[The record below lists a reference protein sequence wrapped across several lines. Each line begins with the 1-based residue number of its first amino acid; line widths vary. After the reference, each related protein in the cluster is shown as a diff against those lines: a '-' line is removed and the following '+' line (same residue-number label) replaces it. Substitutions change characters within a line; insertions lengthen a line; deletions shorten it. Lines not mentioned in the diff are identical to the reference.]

1 MTDAWTSKTMSLE
14 LQRVATRARRDP
26 DAQFHSL
33 AHLLDVAALHRT
45 FARLPK
51 RSAAGID
58 GVTKEMYGQNLE
70 ANLRGLHERLRTK
83 RYRHQPIRRV
93 HIPKDN
99 GKTRP
104 LGISTLEDKIVQ
116 GALRELLE
124 TVYEQDFLDC
134 SYGYRPGRGPH
145 DAIRAF
151 TRIAGTGRV
160 NWIYEA
166 DIASFFDSVDRTT
179 LLDLI
184 KRRVPDGSI
193 RRLVGKCLHVGVLD
207 GEELTLPEEGTAQ
220 GSKLS
225 PLLANI
231 YLHHALD
238 LWFTQEVQPHLQG
251 WATLLRFADDFII
264 CLTRE
269 DDARRIVDLVPQ
281 RMAEFNLK
289 IQPDKTRLI
298 PFRRPPR
305 SQQNGK
311 GPGSFDFLG
320 FTHYWRRSRRGNWV
334 VACKTRRARFRR
346 AVTNLNE
353 YCRTHRHDPVA
364 AQHARLSRGMQGH
377 YQFYGVNGNARALA
391 RLYYMARRVWHKWLN
406 RRSQRGRLNWER
418 FEEGLLKDYPLPRP
432 RICVQIWGP

>member
-1 MTDAWTSKTMSLE
+1 MTDASTSVGMSPE
-14 LQRVATRARRDP
+14 LRRVAARARREP

-33 AHLLDVAALHRT
+33 AHLLDESALSRA
-45 FARLPK
+45 FVRLPEK
-51 RSAAGID
+51 AAVGID
-58 GVTKEMYGQNLE
+58 GVTKEKYGQNLE
-70 ANLRGLHERLRTK
+70 ENLRGLHERLRTK

-93 HIPKDN
+93 HIPKEN

-104 LGISTLEDKIVQ
+104 LGISAVEDKIVQ

-124 TVYEQDFLDC
+124 AVYEQDFLDC
-134 SYGYRPGRGPH
+134 SYGYRPRRRPH

-151 TRIAGTGRV
+151 TRTAGTGRV

-184 KRRVPDGSI
+184 RRRVPDGSI

-207 GEELTLPEEGTAQ
+207 GEELTLPDAGTAQ

-231 YLHHALD
+231 YLHYALD

-251 WATLLRFADDFII
+251 WATLIRFADDFVI

-269 DDARRIVDLVPQ
+269 DDARRMVEMVPK
-281 RMAEFNLK
+281 RLAEFHLK

-305 SQQNGK
+305 SQQHGK

-320 FTHYWRRSRRGNWV
+320 FTHYWRRSRRGQWV
-334 VACKTRRARFRR
+334 VACKTRCARLRR
-346 AVTNLNE
+346 AAVAISE
-353 YCRTHRHDPVA
+353 YCRKHRHDPVA
-364 AQHARLSRGMQGH
+364 DQHIGLSRRMRGH
-377 YQFYGVNGNARALA
+377 YQYYGVNGNVRALA
-391 RLYYMARRVWHKWLN
+391 RLYYLARRMWHKWLN
-406 RRSQRGRLNWER
+406 RRSQRGRLNWKR
-418 FEEGLLKDYPLPRP
+418 FTDGLFKHYPLPRP
-432 RICVQIWGP
+432 RVYVQIWGR